1 MWTWCR
7 ATILMALAVPPAAA
21 RNNVVAHILPAA
33 ETRPWPPRASEA
45 MTPPVPLPG
54 PTEALSTVVA
64 AFVQR
69 APRAARTKQA
79 ATRQAAAK
87 QAATTKAEWKPVG
100 CVDDALFIDATGY
113 ACSAWTQFSCVSQP
127 GYTAVQLRD
136 VQRNCPQACGQCR
149 GGAVAHRRLGACLK
163 SEAFPSLGG
172 PDCPFECPAGHS
184 SFSYKLFGMSYGLKV
199 KLQSASDRLLRWGA
213 INPSYRWHMSF
224 LYF

>member
-7 ATILMALAVPPAAA
+7 ATILMALAIPAAA

-54 PTEALSTVVA
+54 PSEALSTVVA

-127 GYTAVQLRD
+127 GYTTVQLRD

-149 GGAVAHRRLGACLK
+149 GGK
-163 SEAFPSLGG
+163 
-172 PDCPFECPAGHS
+172 
-184 SFSYKLFGMSYGLKV
+184 
-199 KLQSASDRLLRWGA
+199 QSQSDRLSFALT
-213 INPSYRWHMSF
+213 PSHSDRRCCRPPPAWRVLEVRGVPVFGRARLSVRVPSRTF
-224 LYF
+224 LILLQDVRHVVRPPPTQSLPI